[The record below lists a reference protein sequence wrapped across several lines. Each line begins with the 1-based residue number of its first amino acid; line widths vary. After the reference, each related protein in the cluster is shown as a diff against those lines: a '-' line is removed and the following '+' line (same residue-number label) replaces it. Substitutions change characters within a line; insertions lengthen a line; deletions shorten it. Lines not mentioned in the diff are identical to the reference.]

1 MFAKIESYRKAVV
14 ALVASAGTI
23 WAVVAAA
30 DLSTKAGVYGMIA
43 ALVTAVSTYAVPNKP
58 TP

>member
-1 MFAKIESYRKAVV
+1 MLAKLERSRKAVA

-58 TP
+58 KP